1 MVTDFSQADF
11 QIKIAKTGHAV
22 PVIGDVHLHSIY
34 NPIKEAEAFL
44 EKNAA
49 TIKQKN
55 KVLILGLGF
64 AYHVNLVLKFM
75 EMNFGNDFEI
85 AVVEPHLNMAKECLT
100 RDLLND
106 PRVTVFSKPQAAQ
119 LYKIEEFVDF
129 LLKGPSVLTHTASFN
144 LHERYFRDL
153 LSYRAPTDVQSISA
167 RIKDEGL
174 KKYFSTLLPETDL
187 NKLMEEDIK
196 ATRNAQ
202 SAEEHLLL
210 AFSKMA
216 QVKKNEVRL

>member
-11 QIKIAKTGHAV
+11 QIKISKTGHAV
-22 PVIGDVHLHSIY
+22 PVISDVHLHSIY

-44 EKNAA
+44 EKNAV

-75 EMNFGNDFEI
+75 EMNFANDFEI

-144 LHERYFRDL
+144 LHERYFKDL
-153 LSYRAPTDVQSISA
+153 LSYRAPTDVQSILT

-174 KKYFSTLLPETDL
+174 KKYFSTLFPETDL

-216 QVKKNEVRL
+216 QVKKNEVHL

>member
-11 QIKIAKTGHAV
+11 QIKISKTGHAV

-44 EKNAA
+44 EKNVAA
-49 TIKQKN
+49 IKQKN

-75 EMNFGNDFEI
+75 EMNFENDFEI
-85 AVVEPHLNMAKECLT
+85 SVVEPHLNMAKECLT

-129 LLKGPSVLTHTASFN
+129 LLKGPTVLTHTASFN

-153 LSYRAPTDVQSISA
+153 LSYRSPTDVQSISS

-187 NKLMEEDIK
+187 NKLMDEDIK
-196 ATRNAQ
+196 ATRNAS

-216 QVKKNEVRL
+216 QVKKNEVRP

>member
-1 MVTDFSQADF
+1 MVADFSQADF
-11 QIKIAKTGHAV
+11 QIKISKTGHAV
-22 PVIGDVHLHSIY
+22 PVVGDVHLHSIY

-49 TIKQKN
+49 SIKQKN

-75 EMNFGNDFEI
+75 EINFGNDFEI

-106 PRVTVFSKPQAAQ
+106 PRVTVFSKPQAAL

-129 LLKGPSVLTHTASFN
+129 LLRGPTVLTHTASFN

-153 LSYRAPTDVQSISA
+153 LSYRSPTDVQSISS

-174 KKYFSTLLPETDL
+174 KKYFATLLPETDL

-196 ATRNAQ
+196 ASRKAT

-216 QVKKNEVRL
+216 QVKKNEVSL

>member
-11 QIKIAKTGHAV
+11 QIKISKTGHAV

-119 LYKIEEFVDF
+119 LYKIEEFVEF
-129 LLKGPSVLTHTASFN
+129 LLKGPSVLTHMASFN

-174 KKYFSTLLPETDL
+174 KKYFSSLLPETDL
-187 NKLMEEDIK
+187 NKLMDEDIK
-196 ATRNAQ
+196 SARNAQ

-210 AFSKMA
+210 AFSKMT